1 MEENLESKVPLIQ
14 PQSVSVIQTESPSKK
29 SRNDLISR
37 IGAAVFYG
45 VASFMIMVVNKHVLT
60 IHKFPSFQVSFFPQF
75 LGGLSEIIY
84 SLPRFYFDLKISV
97 FNQTRSFC
105 YEKDGILFLK
115 TFFLLR
121 FWV

>member
-75 LGGLSEIIY
+75 LGVLN
-84 SLPRFYFDLKISV
+84 F
-97 FNQTRSFC
+97 
-105 YEKDGILFLK
+105 
-115 TFFLLR
+115 
-121 FWV
+121 